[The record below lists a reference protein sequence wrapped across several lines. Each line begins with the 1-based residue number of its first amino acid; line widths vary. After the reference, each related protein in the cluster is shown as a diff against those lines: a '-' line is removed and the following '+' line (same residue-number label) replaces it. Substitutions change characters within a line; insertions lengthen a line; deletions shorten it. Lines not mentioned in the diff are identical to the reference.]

1 MQVNEESHEKII
13 TLLKSNLFNLNELEK
28 RFNIPQSTLSHA
40 ISGRRKIPQ
49 KYFDV
54 LIKELKL

>member
-1 MQVNEESHEKII
+1 MQSDINEKII
-13 TLLKSNLFNLNELEK
+13 TILKSNLFNLNELEK

>member
-1 MQVNEESHEKII
+1 MQSDINDKII

-28 RFNIPQSTLSHA
+28 WCNMPQSTLSHA

-49 KYFDV
+49 KY
-54 LIKELKL
+54 LELLANKLKL